1 MNRWLILSVV
11 MIVGMVM
18 VTANYSLAQNVPP
31 PKPEC
36 QKRFKAMDTDE
47 DGAISLDEFMK
58 AQRGHETEVGEI
70 FEAKDTNG
78 DGQLSIEEFCAVE
91 K

>member
-1 MNRWLILSVV
+1 
-11 MIVGMVM
+11 
-18 VTANYSLAQNVPP
+18 
-31 PKPEC
+31 
-36 QKRFKAMDTDE
+36 
-47 DGAISLDEFMK
+47 MK